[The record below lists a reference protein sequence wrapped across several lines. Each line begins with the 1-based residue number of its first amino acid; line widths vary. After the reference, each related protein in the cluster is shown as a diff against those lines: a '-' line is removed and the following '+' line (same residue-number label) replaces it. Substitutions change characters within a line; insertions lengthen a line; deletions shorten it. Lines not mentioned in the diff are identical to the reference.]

1 MHATAPEIVA
11 SCSPTTETIAATLS
25 VMGRGRGMPITSRN
39 KALNDAA
46 REEAASLIRRAAEP
60 CAAGEYIANQIAR
73 AATRLGLSYRRA
85 EDIWRR
91 EAKRIDSWEM
101 DLLRALTRP
110 PKRKRR

>member
-11 SCSPTTETIAATLS
+11 NVSPTMETIVATLGP
-25 VMGRGRGMPITSRN
+25 MGRGRGMPITSRN

-46 REEAASLIRRAAEP
+46 REEAANLIRRAAEP

-73 AATRLGLSYRRA
+73 AAARLGFEYRRA

-101 DLLRALTRP
+101 DLLRALTKG